1 MSTLFALSPWL
12 IIVVVMFVSFAV
24 VLPLTVRALRGPR
37 DDRSSD
43 QVMRVAFARGCGF
56 MGFWLLLAG
65 PSLSE
70 TAAAGMAA
78 DLLIG
83 LLASAV
89 ATGVSLRLLPPA
101 SGRLRV
107 VALAR
112 FAGHFVWQSVVAGFD
127 VARRAFDPRLPLK
140 PGYVAF
146 PTRLPPGTGRG
157 AFGAITSSVP
167 GTLAVGTDLAGNL
180 VYHCLDLDKPVAA
193 SLARDEALLRRVRGG
208 GSVIGE

>member
-1 MSTLFALSPWL
+1 MTRSDAGVIP
-12 IIVVVMFVSFAV
+12 VV
-24 VLPLTVRALRGPR
+24 
-37 DDRSSD
+37 
-43 QVMRVAFARGCGF
+43 RVAFARGCGF

-70 TAAAGMAA
+70 TAAAGVAA

-101 SGRLRV
+101 SERLRV
-107 VALAR
+107 GALAR

-140 PGYVAF
+140 PGYVAY

-157 AFGAITSSVP
+157 AFGAITSLVP
-167 GTLAVGTDLAGNL
+167 GTLSVGTDFNGNL
-180 VYHCLDLDKPVAA
+180 VYHCLDLDQPVAA

-208 GSVIGE
+208 GRVVDE